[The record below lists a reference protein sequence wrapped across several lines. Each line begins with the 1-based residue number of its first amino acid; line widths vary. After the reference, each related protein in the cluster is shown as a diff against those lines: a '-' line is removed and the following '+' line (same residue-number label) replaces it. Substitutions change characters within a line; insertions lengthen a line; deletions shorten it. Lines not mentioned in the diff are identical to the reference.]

1 MEDSVRW
8 VSKTEAAEELEISL
22 STLDRM
28 VRRGEVEV
36 RREGRR
42 VFVRMQGPEY
52 LSDEE
57 LLRRSVAREEE
68 LQRTVRELEQSV
80 SEWQLRASELE
91 RERDEARESA
101 ATANRPYQELERE
114 YLPEGDRRAQGDE
127 GDCHRNPRNRHHPVG
142 APDHLDSPVVVCAE
156 IGTHAPGCRRT
167 VKGSRQFP
175 KTTGQT
181 DISPLR

>member
-1 MEDSVRW
+1 MEEPVRW
-8 VSKTEAAEELEISL
+8 VSKVEAAEELEVSL

-28 VRRGEVEV
+28 IRRGEVVV

-42 VFVRMQGPEY
+42 VYVRMQGPEY

-80 SEWQLRASELE
+80 SQWQLRASELE

-101 ATANRPYQELERE
+101 ATANRPYHELERE
-114 YLPEGDRRAQGDE
+114 YRKE
-127 GDCHRNPRNRHHPVG
+127 V
-142 APDHLDSPVVVCAE
+142 AE
-156 IGTHAPGCRRT
+156 HKETKDALTTVRVTAIVLLVLLIGI
-167 VKGSRQFP
+167 VLLWWFV
-175 KTTGQT
+175 
-181 DISPLR
+181 LR